1 MNRPIPWKKY
11 PIAAGTI
18 LPRFVHESDGWFWIR
33 ELSN

>member
-1 MNRPIPWKKY
+1 M
-11 PIAAGTI
+11 AAGTI